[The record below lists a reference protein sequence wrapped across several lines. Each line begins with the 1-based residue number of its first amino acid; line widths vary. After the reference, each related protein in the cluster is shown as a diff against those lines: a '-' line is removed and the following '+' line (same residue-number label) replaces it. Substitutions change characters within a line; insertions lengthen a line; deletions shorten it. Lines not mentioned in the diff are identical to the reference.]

1 MKYLLRLDDASPF
14 MEMKKWRKTTEI
26 LNKYNIKPLVG
37 IVPNNQDSQIKIKY
51 DVAEYQSL
59 LTLWK
64 NHEWQ
69 FALHGYNHVYCSNSG
84 GINPIHKRSEFAGV
98 KYEDQYEKLK
108 SGYDLLLSQ
117 GVIPKYFYAPSHTF
131 DENTLKAL
139 VKATPIRIISDTFA
153 LKPYKLKDITV
164 IPQQL
169 GKFRAIIIPGTWT
182 FCYHPNNMSD
192 SDFIEFELFLKKYNK
207 YFITFPEIQLPVR
220 NKGLLD
226 RSISL
231 MYLVFRKIFR

>member
-14 MEMKKWRKTTEI
+14 MDMTKWGKITETI
-26 LNKYNIKPLVG
+26 NKYNIKPLVG
-37 IVPNNQDSQIKIKY
+37 IVPDNQDSQIKIKNE
-51 DVAEYQSL
+51 VAEYQSL

-64 NHEWQ
+64 KHEWQ

-84 GINPIHKRSEFAGV
+84 GINPIHDRSEFAGV

-108 SGYDLLLSQ
+108 LGYDLLLCQ

-131 DENTLKAL
+131 DENTLIAL

-153 LKPYKLKDITV
+153 LKPYNLNGITV
-164 IPQQL
+164 IPQQF
-169 GKFRAIIIPGTWT
+169 GKFRLIIVPGTWT

-192 SDFIEFELFLKKYNK
+192 SDFFDFELFLKKYSK
-207 YFITFPEIQLPVR
+207 YFITFPEIQIPVR

-231 MYLVFRKIFR
+231 IYLIFRKIFR